1 MWLFDRNFLSH
12 HSSFPCIIRGFK
24 LQECSTHAF
33 GISAAA
39 DRNMIAIFYFELSN
53 RRDQF
58 LLVSQNSFEC
68 HCIRFV
74 TDAFLRTWL
83 FTDIN
88 FLEPF
93 QGVALGLLSYLVMR
107 TINHMI
113 ICLPFRAHLRKL
125 IPGKKLFRIGLRKL
139 RRDQ

>member
-1 MWLFDRNFLSH
+1 
-12 HSSFPCIIRGFK
+12 
-24 LQECSTHAF
+24 
-33 GISAAA
+33 
-39 DRNMIAIFYFELSN
+39 MIAIFYFELSN

-83 FTDIN
+83 FMDIN

-93 QGVALGLLSYLVMR
+93 QGVALGLLSYLVM
-107 TINHMI
+107 TAINHMI
-113 ICLPFRAHLRKL
+113 IFLPFRAHLRKL

-139 RRDQ
+139 RRA

>member
-1 MWLFDRNFLSH
+1 
-12 HSSFPCIIRGFK
+12 
-24 LQECSTHAF
+24 
-33 GISAAA
+33 
-39 DRNMIAIFYFELSN
+39 MIAIFYFELSN

-83 FTDIN
+83 FMDIN

-93 QGVALGLLSYLVMR
+93 QVVALGLLSYLVM
-107 TINHMI
+107 
-113 ICLPFRAHLRKL
+113 RAHLRKL

-139 RRDQ
+139 RRDYWFKFMFTSIFSDFYWTVIGSFPIIKKLCINWGIHLDSFCFWLQIIF